1 VLTDM
6 GAWHW
11 ENLALPVSVRMAPF
25 RFTAPM
31 EAPPVAAARFGPNGL
46 EGKLSAGGF
55 RDPGDAVLSPPGGR
69 NLAVRLDPDGTFR
82 TGPRD
87 VLPAGEFQTGAV
99 LSDRQQRRRDLYR
112 ELLDPAAPARAAP
125 VLLAWADPTDMP
137 FTLIGDGRKAGYALL
152 AVPLRLERTG
162 PGTKVV
168 LPGPLVPFR
177 QGVTGK
183 RLRLRNP
190 EDLGANFSLR
200 FQLPEVVLP
209 LEVERVQLTVKAN
222 APGRK
227 VSVAAR
233 SDGARGK
240 AVPLHAVESPLDPV
254 RVEITDRRFLR
265 PDAEGALHF
274 DLTVG
279 NLAEGTKLKAKWT
292 IEYVE
297 LEVEGRTAAEK

>member
-1 VLTDM
+1 
-6 GAWHW
+6 
-11 ENLALPVSVRMAPF
+11 
-25 RFTAPM
+25 
-31 EAPPVAAARFGPNGL
+31 
-46 EGKLSAGGF
+46 
-55 RDPGDAVLSPPGGR
+55 
-69 NLAVRLDPDGTFR
+69 
-82 TGPRD
+82 
-87 VLPAGEFQTGAV
+87 
-99 LSDRQQRRRDLYR
+99 
-112 ELLDPAAPARAAP
+112 
-125 VLLAWADPTDMP
+125 MP

-152 AVPLRLERTG
+152 VVPLRLERTA

-190 EDLGANFSLR
+190 EDLGASFSLR
-200 FQLPEVVLP
+200 FQLPEAVLP
-209 LEVERVQLTVKAN
+209 LEVERVRLTVKAN

-227 VSVAAR
+227 VLVAVR
-233 SDGARGK
+233 PDGARGK
-240 AVPLHAVESPLDPV
+240 AVPIHAEESPLDPV

-265 PDAEGALHF
+265 PDAEGGLPF